1 LSLALKGDFHLSE
14 ISSPDGES
22 ALPPSS
28 GGLDVNHC
36 KNPKCLN
43 FGVPAEIVRWRRKHG
58 TVVALTPGK
67 AYSLRASGKKRPVL
81 YCLLCHESF
90 SVKSNL
96 AVAEERDR
104 LIAYLTPRPPD
115 CCETSGCVN
124 ETVPVGTAGAY
135 YRHGTTP
142 GGTPRWRCRACGKA
156 MAIGGRAIK
165 RQRLSHLN
173 KTILLELTNKMAI
186 RRICKVN
193 GISPSTLYGKI
204 EFFERQCLAFAGA
217 RERALKT
224 LPIRRLHLSVD
235 RADYMV
241 NWAYARDAR
250 NIYMRAMAS
259 ADNVTGYVF
268 GMHLAF
274 DSSLDRDVVEADA
287 TRLNDRELGPAHR
300 RYARLWLASDLAE
313 SLAASA
319 AEAKRKAS
327 AKPRENLGDD
337 IEVDYLLA
345 AAREDSEV
353 SDQKSRAERLPDKH
367 GVAVHDEYTLY
378 AHFFYLRHLLGNVGK
393 FRFYLDRDSGMR
405 AGFMAAFKDLV
416 IERRADAFYVKTD
429 KEMTVQAKRKR
440 LKTAEEAY
448 LRFAADNPGLGPF
461 EVQLMMMKVS
471 IARSVEI
478 GKWHDRW
485 CAHPRPS
492 MQEPS
497 KAACWLTDLGD
508 YDVDHQARLFLKAS
522 LNGVDNFFQRV
533 RRSLNP
539 LERPIKTSSKA
550 YRAWH
555 GYSPYNPR
563 MVERL
568 LNIYRVIHNF
578 VEVGKDGKTAA
589 MRLGLTAS
597 PTKVEE
603 ILYFQDTGGTISATR
618 ARGTKARKKG
628 SSSTYA

>member
-1 LSLALKGDFHLSE
+1 MSG

-22 ALPPSS
+22 VLPPSS
-28 GGLDVNHC
+28 GGLDINHC
-36 KNPKCLN
+36 KNPKCPN

-58 TVVALTPGK
+58 TVLALTPGK
-67 AYSLRASGKKRPVL
+67 AYTLGSSGAKKPVL
-81 YCLLCHESF
+81 MCLLCRESF

-104 LIAYLTPRPPD
+104 LVAYLAPRPAD
-115 CCETSGCVN
+115 CCPTDDCANGA
-124 ETVPVGTAGAY
+124 VPVGTAGAY
-135 YRHGTTP
+135 YRHGTTA
-142 GGTPRWRCRACGKA
+142 GGTPRWRCRACGKVTS
-156 MAIGGRAIK
+156 IGGRAIK
-165 RQRLSHLN
+165 RQRRSHVN
-173 KTILLELTNKMAI
+173 KSVLLELTNKMAI

-193 GISPSTLYGKI
+193 QISPSTFYGKV

-235 RADYMV
+235 RAEYMV
-241 NWAYARDAR
+241 NWVHARDAR
-250 NIYMRAMAS
+250 NILMRAMAS

-274 DSSLDRDVVEADA
+274 DSRLDRTVVEADA
-287 TRLNDRELGPAHR
+287 ARLKDSESGPAFR
-300 RYARLWLASDLAE
+300 RYARLWLAADLEA

-319 AEAKRKAS
+319 AEAKRRKA
-327 AKPRENLGDD
+327 AKVRENLADE
-337 IEVDYLLA
+337 IEADYELA

-353 SDQKSRAERLPDKH
+353 SDQKTRAERLPDKQ
-367 GVAVHDEYTLY
+367 GIAVHDEYTLY
-378 AHFFYLRHLLGNVGK
+378 GHFFYLRHLLGNVGK

-405 AGFMAAFKDLV
+405 GGFMAAFKDLV
-416 IERRADAFYVKTD
+416 LERRADAFYVKAD
-429 KEMTVQAKRKR
+429 KEMTVQQKRKR
-440 LKTAEEAY
+440 IKTAEEAY
-448 LRFAADNPGLGPF
+448 LRFAEAHPGLTSF

-471 IARSVEI
+471 LARAVEL
-478 GKWHDRW
+478 GKWNDRW
-485 CAHPRPS
+485 CAHPRPT

-508 YDVDHQARLFLKAS
+508 YDIDHQARLFLKAS

-539 LERPIKTSSKA
+539 LERPIQTSSKGH
-550 YRAWH
+550 RAWH

-578 VEVGKDGKTAA
+578 VEVGRDGKTAA
-589 MRLGLTAS
+589 MRLGLTVG

-603 ILYFQDTGGTISATR
+603 ILYFEDTGGTISPKRTR
-618 ARGTKARKKG
+618 SSKARRK
-628 SSSTYA
+628 SASPASA